1 MRKKYTESQIIDK
14 LRLVEQ
20 LKADGEAVSR
30 AVKEIGVTEQT
41 YYRWKNKYGG
51 MDKPEV
57 QKLRKLEREND
68 RLKKLLA
75 EKELDIS
82 ILKEVLEGNY

>member
-1 MRKKYTESQIIDK
+1 MRKKYTEAQIIDK
-14 LRLVEQ
+14 LRLVER
-20 LKADGEAVSR
+20 LKADGKPVSVV
-30 AVKEIGVTEQT
+30 VKEIGVTEQT

-51 MDKPEV
+51 MDKPEI
-57 QKLRKLEREND
+57 QKLRKLERENA

-75 EKELDIS
+75 ESQLDNS